1 VPPRWD
7 WTQFS
12 RTVSFG
18 IGAVILVRETWPSE
32 RADPAALFAALVLM
46 GYPVL
51 DYFTKR
57 GGQ

>member
-1 VPPRWD
+1 VGARPD
-7 WTQFS
+7 WQQLS
-12 RTVSFG
+12 RVISFG
-18 IGAVILVRETWPSE
+18 IGAVILVRETWPDE

-57 GGQ
+57 NGP